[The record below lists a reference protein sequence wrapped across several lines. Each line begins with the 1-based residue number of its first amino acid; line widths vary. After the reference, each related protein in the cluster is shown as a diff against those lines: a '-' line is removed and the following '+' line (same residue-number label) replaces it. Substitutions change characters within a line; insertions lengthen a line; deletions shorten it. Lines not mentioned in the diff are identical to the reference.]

1 MNKKELLKDNS
12 KIIKELHEKFSNL
25 SHDKMLGDEGKFME
39 KIIIA
44 LVQSNVKIDY
54 LIDTIELKEKHIDTL
69 TELFKK

>member
-1 MNKKELLKDNS
+1 
-12 KIIKELHEKFSNL
+12 
-25 SHDKMLGDEGKFME
+25 MLGDEGKFME